1 MGLLGKARYESDW
14 PAMAEGP
21 RCERCGQVHLSLPQT
36 GRFGCGRCGWP
47 LVPREVQ
54 RAQQR
59 RSRRIA
65 TALIAV
71 AVVIA
76 GLLVARS
83 ISGPQAR
90 FRNVPPSEQHN
101 HAGETTV
108 SGIPSAVTMPPAAP
122 ARPDAGEA
130 PPALAEPSSLA
141 RSFPTQTPG
150 EPPVLAQQPALQNPV
165 LAELQGSI
173 LELESA
179 PVSERDTYRWN
190 VAAGDCYWL
199 YAREL
204 ALSSPSAPPAST
216 RESAPCAGCAR
227 TASQPAFRPRKS
239 TCGARSSL
247 IGAPWNWPR
256 HRNTAPACTSVWVT
270 SSARGASMH
279 RHGNTRRE
287 RRA

>member
-1 MGLLGKARYESDW
+1 M
-14 PAMAEGP
+14 
-21 RCERCGQVHLSLPQT
+21 
-36 GRFGCGRCGWP
+36 
-47 LVPREVQ
+47 PREVQ
-54 RAQQR
+54 QAQQR

-204 ALSSPSAPPAST
+204 ALSSPSAPREHEGERALRRLREDRFATSFPSSQEHLRRAELAYRRALELAST
-216 RESAPCAGCAR
+216 PEHRARVHQRLGDILCAR
-227 TASQPAFRPRKS
+227 GKYAQAWEHAQR
-239 TCGARSSL
+239 AQSL
-247 IGAPWNWPR
+247 IGDDPR
-256 HRNTAPACTSVWVT
+256 TAFLRARCLLGMKQPREKRA
-270 SSARGASMH
+270 SSRKQSTGGH
-279 RHGNTRRE
+279 DNG
-287 RRA
+287 